1 MEADRQND
9 IDSQVQPTRVGDV
22 PDPTHM
28 TPDDL
33 HYLSELHDDLAET
46 HTQCEKRD
54 ITGTAQRHSREVPE
68 VSVEVNRDELRRLQD
83 ADESLQEP

>member
-46 HTQCEKRD
+46 HTQCEKRE
-54 ITGTAQRHSREVPE
+54 THHGYGPKAFSGGAGS
-68 VSVEVNRDELRRLQD
+68 VS
-83 ADESLQEP
+83 